1 MTNLAIA
8 ATGLRKSYGDT
19 VVLDGVDFAVPEGT
33 IFSLLG
39 PNGAGKTTAV
49 KILSTLVP
57 PDPASGGIRVGGH
70 DLATDAQAVRAAI
83 GVTGQF
89 SAVDGLI
96 TGEENML
103 LMADLHHLSRGEG
116 RRTAAELLERFDLTD
131 AAKKPAST
139 YSGGMK
145 RRLDLAMTLVGNPR
159 IIFLDEPTTGLDPR
173 SRHNMWQ
180 IIRKLVSEGATVF
193 LTTQYLNE
201 ADELADRIAVLNDG
215 KLVAQGTAEELKRLI
230 PGGHVR
236 LRFTDPASYQS
247 AGLALRDATRDDESL
262 ALQIPS
268 DGSQREL
275 RSILDWLDFA
285 GVEADELTVHTP
297 DLDDVFFALTGGRRP
312 QPDQGDRPMS
322 SLSLA
327 VRDSS
332 TMLRR
337 NLLHARRY
345 PSLTLNLLLTPI
357 MLLLLFVYIF
367 GDAISAG
374 IGGGDAVRSDYIAYV
389 VPGLLLMTI
398 GSTVVGTAVSVSNDM
413 TEGIIARFRTMAI
426 HRGSVLV
433 GHVVG
438 SVLQSIMSVTL
449 VGAVAVAIGF
459 RSTDATAF
467 EWLAAFGLL
476 VIFALALTWIAVGM
490 GLISPN
496 AEAASNNAMPL
507 ILLPLLSSAFVPVD
521 SMPGWFQPIAEY
533 QPFTPAIET
542 LRGLLLGSEMG
553 HNGWL
558 AVVWCLG
565 LAVLGYFWSTSKFNR
580 DPK

>member
-1 MTNLAIA
+1 
-8 ATGLRKSYGDT
+8 
-19 VVLDGVDFAVPEGT
+19 
-33 IFSLLG
+33 
-39 PNGAGKTTAV
+39 
-49 KILSTLVP
+49 
-57 PDPASGGIRVGGH
+57 
-70 DLATDAQAVRAAI
+70 
-83 GVTGQF
+83 
-89 SAVDGLI
+89 
-96 TGEENML
+96 
-103 LMADLHHLSRGEG
+103 
-116 RRTAAELLERFDLTD
+116 
-131 AAKKPAST
+131 
-139 YSGGMK
+139 
-145 RRLDLAMTLVGNPR
+145 
-159 IIFLDEPTTGLDPR
+159 
-173 SRHNMWQ
+173 
-180 IIRKLVSEGATVF
+180 
-193 LTTQYLNE
+193 
-201 ADELADRIAVLNDG
+201 
-215 KLVAQGTAEELKRLI
+215 
-230 PGGHVR
+230 
-236 LRFTDPASYQS
+236 
-247 AGLALRDATRDDESL
+247 
-262 ALQIPS
+262 
-268 DGSQREL
+268 
-275 RSILDWLDFA
+275 
-285 GVEADELTVHTP
+285 
-297 DLDDVFFALTGGRRP
+297 
-312 QPDQGDRPMS
+312 MS

-357 MLLLLFVYIF
+357 MLLLLFVYVF
-367 GDAISAG
+367 GDALGSG
-374 IGGGDAVRSDYIAYV
+374 IGGAGADRSEYIAYV

-398 GSTVVGTAVSVSNDM
+398 GSTVIGTAVSVSNDM

-438 SVLQSIMSVTL
+438 SVLQSIMSVVL

-459 RSTDATAF
+459 RSRDAGVL

-476 VIFALALTWIAVGM
+476 VLFAMALTWVAVGM

-507 ILLPLLSSAFVPVD
+507 ILLPLLSSAFVPVHA
-521 SMPGWFQPIAEY
+521 MPGWFQPVAEY

-542 LRGLLLGSEMG
+542 LRGLLLGSGIG